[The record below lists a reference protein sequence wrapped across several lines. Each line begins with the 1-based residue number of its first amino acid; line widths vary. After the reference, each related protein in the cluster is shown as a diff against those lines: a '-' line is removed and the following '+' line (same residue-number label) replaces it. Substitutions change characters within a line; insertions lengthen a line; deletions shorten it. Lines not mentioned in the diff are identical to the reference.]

1 MTGPPREAPRIPS
14 RRAAPARS
22 RLSPRKEPAQRRSR
36 ETVRALLEAAAQV
49 LEREG
54 LDGATTDRIAA
65 RAGVSVGSL
74 YQYFPGK
81 EAIVLALAREHARE
95 TGRAL
100 APVVAGWEEAA
111 ARPGGVRVDELV
123 EPLVGALAA
132 VHRVRPGLHRV
143 LFDEAPR
150 TPALRRALERGR
162 ADLAAAL
169 ARALAACRAA
179 APRDPDLAAAV
190 AIEAADALV
199 HRLLVRPPAGRDAAA
214 CEAEI
219 RLLLRRYLAPAARR
233 GG

>member
-1 MTGPPREAPRIPS
+1 M
-14 RRAAPARS
+14 
-22 RLSPRKEPAQRRSR
+22 
-36 ETVRALLEAAAQV
+36 RALLEAAAQV

-100 APVVAGWEEAA
+100 APVLAGWERAA
-111 ARPGGVRVDELV
+111 ARPGGARVDEVLG
-123 EPLVGALAA
+123 PLVSGVAA
-132 VHRVRPGLHRV
+132 AHRTRPGLHRV
-143 LFDEAPR
+143 LFEEAPR
-150 TPALRRALERGR
+150 TPALRRALARGR
-162 ADLAAAL
+162 AALADAL
-169 ARALAACRAA
+169 ARALSACGDA
-179 APRDPDLAAAV
+179 APRDPGLAAAV
-190 AIEAADALV
+190 AIEVTDALV
-199 HRLLVRPPAGRDAAA
+199 HRLLVRPPPGRDAAA

-219 RLLLRRYLAPAARR
+219 RLLLRRYLAPAAGR